1 MGIILAGGRIRIQ
14 IQAARA
20 LSLLFPT
27 FELWLVVSGRLQG
40 ELRLDTVGLANFLSP
55 DITCHRPEGK
65 GAALLGWGSV
75 SLLALSG
82 LLEEV
87 LRVPGFWC
95 LLPHSKHVNLNA
107 CSLAGMFSNI
117 PPWDPRRN
125 SYLSPGW
132 NSWPQRVWEPLSEV
146 GVGSRYSEGQKSI
159 SL

>member
-1 MGIILAGGRIRIQ
+1 MGIIFLAGGRIRIQ
-14 IQAARA
+14 IQAAQA

-27 FELWLVVSGRLQG
+27 FDLWLVVSGRLHG
-40 ELRLDTVGLANFLSP
+40 ELRLNTVVLATYPSP

-65 GAALLGWGSV
+65 GATFLGWGSV

-82 LLEEV
+82 LLGV
-87 LRVPGFWC
+87 WRVPGFRC

-107 CSLAGMFSNI
+107 CSLAGMFLNV

-132 NSWPQRVWEPLSEV
+132 NSWPQRVQEPLSEV